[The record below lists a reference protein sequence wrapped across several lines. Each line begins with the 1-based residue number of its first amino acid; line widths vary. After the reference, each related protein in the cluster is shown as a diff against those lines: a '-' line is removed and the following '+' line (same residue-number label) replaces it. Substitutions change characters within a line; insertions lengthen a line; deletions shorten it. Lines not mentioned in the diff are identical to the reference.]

1 MEIPLG
7 QFFLGNISTET
18 TAENGGVSSQT
29 KLKAAQDHCSGSGTW
44 GKRSGTSSR
53 QAPEFKYR
61 CSQMGLVA
69 VVPDRQKALSQY
81 VSKYNFNVIFEIIPS
96 GEG

>member
-1 MEIPLG
+1 
-7 QFFLGNISTET
+7 
-18 TAENGGVSSQT
+18 
-29 KLKAAQDHCSGSGTW
+29 
-44 GKRSGTSSR
+44 
-53 QAPEFKYR
+53 
-61 CSQMGLVA
+61 MGLVA